1 MPDRGEEQFE
11 NYLRSFRPID
21 PEAVPVPI
29 AAHAGTATATRRRI
43 VLAFTVTGCLAAAAL
58 LLITLPNAR
67 RATDKAVSTPAIEAG
82 RSNTSTPTLTRLAL
96 DEHDAFA
103 DFMTEKAK
111 LQFPPMRSDQS
122 TLRVLA
128 KE

>member
-1 MPDRGEEQFE
+1 MHDRGEEQFE

-21 PEAVPVPI
+21 PEALP
-29 AAHAGTATATRRRI
+29 AAIPAYGATAPRRGI
-43 VLAFTVTGCLAAAAL
+43 AIAFAATVCVIAAAL

-67 RATDKAVSTPAIEAG
+67 LATHRVVSEPPSEAS
-82 RSNTSTPTLTRLAL
+82 RTNISTPTLTRLAL

-103 DFMTEKAK
+103 ECMTEKAR
-111 LQFPPMRSDQS
+111 LQFPPMRSDES

>member
-1 MPDRGEEQFE
+1 MPDRGEDQFE

-21 PEAVPVPI
+21 PETLPAPI
-29 AAHAGTATATRRRI
+29 AAHARTVTRRR
-43 VLAFTVTGCLAAAAL
+43 VALAFTATGCLAAAAL

-67 RATDKAVSTPAIEAG
+67 HATDKALSVPAFEAS
-82 RSNTSTPTLTRLAL
+82 RTNISSPALTRLAI

-103 DFMTEKAK
+103 EFMAEKAK

-122 TLRVLA
+122 TLKVLA